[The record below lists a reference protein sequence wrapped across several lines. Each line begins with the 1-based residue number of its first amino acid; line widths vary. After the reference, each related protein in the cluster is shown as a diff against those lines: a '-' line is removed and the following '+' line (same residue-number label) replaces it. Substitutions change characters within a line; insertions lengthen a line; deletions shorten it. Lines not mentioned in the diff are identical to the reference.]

1 MRMGRRDS
9 VDNLI
14 IALLTIVLFIV
25 GYLYLTMI
33 SKLEHIQDLIELYGE
48 KGWEYIIEENARRYF
63 REREEEQN
71 GGLQ

>member
-1 MRMGRRDS
+1 M
-9 VDNLI
+9 VDDLI

-25 GYLYLTMI
+25 GYLYLTLI

-48 KGWEYIIEENARRYF
+48 KGWEYITEENTKRYF
-63 REREEEQN
+63 QERKEEQN

>member
-1 MRMGRRDS
+1 M

-14 IALLTIVLFIV
+14 IALLTMVLLV
-25 GYLYLTMI
+25 LGYLFLTMI

-48 KGWEYIIEENARRYF
+48 KGWEYITEENARRYF
-63 REREEEQN
+63 QEREEEQN